1 MRHMALG
8 VPSDTMECTA
18 TQMYT
23 AAKTPL
29 VAHRYMMSLREKKGI
44 CAVQQYGSRRG
55 TKARMGQL
63 LCLQRFLHTQ
73 RLQAAAAATVNC
85 SQHGTFLRK

>member
-44 CAVQQYGSRRG
+44 CAVQQYGWRCG
-55 TKARMGQL
+55 TQVWVTCCVFNASSTHNACKQQQQQQL
-63 LCLQRFLHTQ
+63 
-73 RLQAAAAATVNC
+73 
-85 SQHGTFLRK
+85 